1 MKEINCCKSNFTNKT
16 KSLISL
22 KRNRSNSTTC
32 FKTKSLSG
40 LKVNSSNSTTCCET
54 TNLHTNSY
62 VAKSLYERK
71 PEYIYGFQQRNSDRY
86 FYILMKKKPERL
98 ITYVYLKNG
107 YYIIKIQKTRELN
120 GYSDSDLYKLIKT
133 VLIMGIFKVFP
144 RESIEHIIS
153 TGDLTW
159 TDIHLPK
166 NFIKIQHFSK
176 IVDGFFGKGFSSLI
190 SKLIVKFYDLYVRKL
205 IYVSFGQKLKLP
217 TASEVIL
224 LFEFMN
230 IDNVSFSPAVKF
242 LRS

>member
-1 MKEINCCKSNFTNKT
+1 MKRANCRKPNFINKT

-22 KRNRSNSTTC
+22 NANRSISTTC
-32 FKTKSLSG
+32 LKTKSLSG
-40 LKVNSSNSTTCCET
+40 LNSNRNFTTSLHANSDA
-54 TNLHTNSY
+54 
-62 VAKSLYERK
+62 VKSLYELQ
-71 PEYIYGFQQRNSDRY
+71 PEYIYGFQQRNTDRY
-86 FYILMKKKPERL
+86 FYILLKKKPERKC
-98 ITYVYLKNG
+98 VYLKNG

-190 SKLIVKFYDLYVRKL
+190 SKLIVKFYDFYVKKL
-205 IYVSFGQKLKLP
+205 SYVSFGQKLNLP
-217 TASEVIL
+217 TASEVIS

-242 LRS
+242 LRN